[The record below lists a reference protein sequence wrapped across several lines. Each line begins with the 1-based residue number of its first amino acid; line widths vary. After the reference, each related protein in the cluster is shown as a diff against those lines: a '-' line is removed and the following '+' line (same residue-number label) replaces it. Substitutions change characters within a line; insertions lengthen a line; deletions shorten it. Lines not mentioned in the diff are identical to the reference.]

1 MIRVAPL
8 SAGWTTRFGVLC
20 LGIAVFVG
28 CDPKASRD
36 APAAPDFSLERLQGE
51 ETLSL
56 ADFRGRTLV
65 IDFWATWCAP
75 CVEQIP
81 LLNAFAAANEQ
92 VAVVGVA
99 VDAEGRRVVAPFAE
113 THGINYPVL
122 LGDEALARRYGAPGF
137 PALAIVDPGGRMTS
151 LHVGLIELGALREAV
166 EAAGAPSTR
175 D

>member
-1 MIRVAPL
+1 MFA
-8 SAGWTTRFGVLC
+8 
-20 LGIAVFVG
+20 G
-28 CDPKASRD
+28 CDPKSTRD
-36 APAAPDFSLERLQGE
+36 APAAPDFSLERLRGE

-75 CVEQIP
+75 CLEQIP
-81 LLNAFAAANEQ
+81 LLNAFAAEYEQ

-122 LGDEALARRYGAPGF
+122 LGDEGLARRYGAPGF
-137 PALAIVDPGGRMTS
+137 PSLAIVDPGGRMTS
-151 LHVGLIELGALREAV
+151 LHVGLIEPEALREAV
-166 EAAGAPSTR
+166 EAASGLSTR